1 MDIKS
6 NSFFLRP
13 AGLNIT
19 HNAAVAQANSPI
31 STLPSDV
38 FTSSGSPENLGILS
52 PRQALAFK
60 ATSAV
65 AASTTTAAAPAPAPG
80 TNIGALGP
88 NDPVVPAATRHAGKV
103 AGDKVDWKHPEQA
116 LANLS
121 QFDRRA
127 EVGGSD
133 PTRCG
138 AAVIVGA
145 GILNGPEAFEAGL
158 SRISDR
164 AFQVLSKLQAIDS
177 PMARDAAA
185 SVEKALDI
193 LGAYSEKGAAKLTN
207 ADMSKIQDAIYRIAH
222 ADQMMN
228 NDGASV
234 DQGRGSDPYLTT
246 NAVGEYFK
254 LMTGAEAPSH
264 NGKSVQPYY
273 VKDNAGH
280 GHFVLG
286 DQDGNVTYNPWPEA
300 NGKAFS
306 AGNGQTAPKVV
317 GGITSPGELQ
327 GGKVTD
333 YFHTLPSRA

>member
-1 MDIKS
+1 MVIKS
-6 NSFFLRP
+6 NTFLTRP

-19 HNAAVAQANSPI
+19 HNAAVAQANAPV
-31 STLPSDV
+31 STLPADV
-38 FTSSGSPENLGILS
+38 FTSSGTPENLGILS
-52 PRQALAFK
+52 PRQALAFR
-60 ATSAV
+60 ATAAV
-65 AASTTTAAAPAPAPG
+65 AAPAVAPATPAPG

-88 NDPVVPAATRHAGKV
+88 NDPVVPAATRHARKV
-103 AGDKVDWKHPEQA
+103 ASNKVDWKHPEQA

-121 QFDRRA
+121 QFDGKA
-127 EVGGSD
+127 EFGGSD

-145 GILNGPEAFEAGL
+145 GILNGPEAFQSGL

-164 AFQVLSKLQAIDS
+164 AFQVLAKLQAIDS
-177 PMARDAAA
+177 PMAQDAAA
-185 SVEKALDI
+185 SVEKALDV

-207 ADMSKIQDAIYRIAH
+207 ADMSKIQDAVYRVAH

-228 NDGASV
+228 NDGRSV
-234 DQGRGSDPYLTT
+234 DRGRGSDPYLTT

-286 DQDGNVTYNPWPEA
+286 DQTGSVTYNPWPEA
-300 NGKAFS
+300 SGKAFS
-306 AGNGQTAPKVV
+306 AGNGQTAPTVV

-333 YFHTLPSRA
+333 YPHSLPSRA